1 MFNRINNFI
10 KDNEFI
16 INLFED
22 KIYIK
27 NYQRLVTLENN
38 YISLYTNKKKIIIK
52 GKNMNLN
59 KILDKEL
66 LIIGEFVSIEVID
79 E

>member
-16 INLFED
+16 INIFED

-27 NYQRLVTLENN
+27 NYQRLVTLENT

>member
-59 KILDKEL
+59 KILYKEL

>member
-52 GKNMNLN
+52 GKNINLN

>member
-16 INLFED
+16 INIFED

-66 LIIGEFVSIEVID
+66 LIIGEFVSIEVIN

>member
-1 MFNRINNFI
+1 MFNKINNFI

-66 LIIGEFVSIEVID
+66 LIIGEFVSIEVIN

>member
-1 MFNRINNFI
+1 MFNKINNFI

-16 INLFED
+16 INIFED

>member
-16 INLFED
+16 INLIED

-27 NYQRLVTLENN
+27 NYQRLVTIEKNN
-38 YISLYTNKKKIIIK
+38 ISLNTNKKKIIIK
-52 GKNMNLN
+52 GKNMILN

>member
-1 MFNRINNFI
+1 MFNRINYFI

-16 INLFED
+16 INIFED

-66 LIIGEFVSIEVID
+66 LIIGEFVSIEVINK
-79 E
+79 

>member
-1 MFNRINNFI
+1 MFNRINNII

-16 INLFED
+16 INIFED

>member
-27 NYQRLVTLENN
+27 NYQRLVTIENN

>member
-16 INLFED
+16 INIFED

-59 KILDKEL
+59 KILDKE
-66 LIIGEFVSIEVID
+66 FQAS
-79 E
+79 

>member
-16 INLFED
+16 INIFED

>member
-1 MFNRINNFI
+1 MFNKINNFI

-66 LIIGEFVSIEVID
+66 LIIGEFISIEVIN

>member
-1 MFNRINNFI
+1 MFNKINNFI